1 MAVVMCLTMFAVTS
15 SAAKAPTISVAS
27 NVSSAKV
34 GDTVKVTVST
44 SKNSKL
50 CAVTFSLK
58 YDSAYLQ
65 VVNATGAGAF
75 ASEMLNQELK
85 NEVRY
90 VGATATY
97 IADSATTL
105 FTVEFK
111 VIKTGGKVTFS
122 ASEAYV
128 VEGDNFDAA
137 DVTSKIAEKSVTIA
151 CSHGNKQETIT
162 KQATCTAK
170 GEKTIKCKDCGK
182 DFGKTE
188 IAAKGHTPGN
198 WEVKK
203 AATCT
208 EAGENVKKCTVC
220 KAVVE
225 TKAVAKKGHDFESPK
240 VVKEATCTEKGLKEG
255 KCKNCGQTAKE
266 EIPMKAH
273 TPGAWE
279 VKTAATCSQEGQSVK
294 KCTVCKTVVEART
307 DAKKAH
313 TPGNWEV
320 KTAPTCTK
328 EGESVKKCTVC
339 KAVVETRKDAK
350 KAHTPG
356 DWEVK
361 TAATCT
367 KEGESVKKCTVCK
380 AVVDTRKDAK
390 KAHTLGDWE
399 VSVEATVSKPGKM
412 VKKCTVC
419 KAVVETKEYTIGKLG
434 DVSGDGKIS
443 ALDVRKTLQYTAGK
457 IELTPTQIALADVT
471 GDGKISALD
480 ARWLLQVVAGSRVL

>member
-1 MAVVMCLTMFAVTS
+1 MKKFLSVLMAAVMLLTMFVITS
-15 SAAKAPTISVAS
+15 SAAKVPTFSVAS
-27 NVSSAKV
+27 SVASAKV

-50 CAVTFSLK
+50 CAITLSLK
-58 YDSAYLQ
+58 YDSAYFQ
-65 VVNATGAGAF
+65 VTKATGAGAIP
-75 ASEMLNQELK
+75 SELLNTDLK

-90 VGATATY
+90 VGATATH
-97 IADSATTL
+97 IDDSATTL

-111 VIKTGGKVTFS
+111 VLKTGGKITFS
-122 ASEAYV
+122 GTEVYVAEGESFEAV
-128 VEGDNFDAA
+128 
-137 DVTSKIAEKSVTIA
+137 DVTSKVADKSVTIA
-151 CSHGNKQETIT
+151 CSHGNKTEVVT
-162 KQATCTAK
+162 KQPTCTAK
-170 GEKTIKCKDCGK
+170 GEKTTKCKDCGK

-188 IAAKGHTPGN
+188 IAATGHKAGN

-208 EAGENVKKCTVC
+208 EAGESVKKCTVC
-220 KAVVE
+220 KVVLD
-225 TKAVAKKGHDFESPK
+225 TRKDAKKGHNFENPK
-240 VVKEATCTEKGLKEG
+240 VTKEATCTEKGLKEG
-255 KCKNCGQTAKE
+255 KCKTCGQVTKE

-279 VKTAATCSQEGQSVK
+279 VKTAATCSKEGQSVK
-294 KCTVCKTVVEART
+294 TCTVCKTVVEART
-307 DAKKAH
+307 
-313 TPGNWEV
+313 
-320 KTAPTCTK
+320 
-328 EGESVKKCTVC
+328 
-339 KAVVETRKDAK
+339 DAK

-367 KEGESVKKCTVCK
+367 KEGESVKKCTACN
-380 AVVDTRKDAK
+380 AVVETRKDAK
-390 KAHTLGDWE
+390 AKHTPSDKWE
-399 VSVEATVSKPGKM
+399 VSVEATATKPGKM

-419 KAVVETKEYTIGKLG
+419 NAVVEEKEYNLGKLG

-457 IELTPTQIALADVT
+457 IELTPTQMLLADVT

-480 ARWLLQVVAGSRVL
+480 ARWLLQVVAGSRKL